1 MDELAKKLSM
11 ISFGIIGIICILGV
25 IQHRSW
31 LDMFTIGGGFDVVS
45 LRIRTWLSI
54 DVGAGE
60 VQCRLLSQLFQKVS
74 PS

>member
-1 MDELAKKLSM
+1 MDELAKQLSM

-31 LDMFTIGGGFDVVS
+31 LDMFTIGGGFDVVP
-45 LRIRTWLSI
+45 LHVRTWLSI

-60 VQCRLLSQLFQKVS
+60 VQCRLLLRPSRKVS
-74 PS
+74 RS

>member
-31 LDMFTIGGGFDVVS
+31 LDMFTIGGGFDVVP
-45 LRIRTWLSI
+45 LHVRTWLSI

-60 VQCRLLSQLFQKVS
+60 VQCRLLSQPFRKVS